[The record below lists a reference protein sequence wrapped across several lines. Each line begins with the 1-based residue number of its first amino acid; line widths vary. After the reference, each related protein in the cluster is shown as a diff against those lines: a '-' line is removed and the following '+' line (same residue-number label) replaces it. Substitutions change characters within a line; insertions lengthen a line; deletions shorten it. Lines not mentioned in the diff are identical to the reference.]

1 MNFTV
6 AGNRI
11 ICSRKD
17 NTVADEDAYRRV
29 VEFDAQVDTVPPHVA
44 ARLTTGETEDLKAF
58 ITDRQRIQANPTEK
72 NMLEVLPGLL
82 QEAADVLD
90 AVESINK
97 TMYETLFASIARLS
111 GALDN
116 VKPVARYESTPVNRM
131 RISEAQK
138 ERLENIKKEL

>member
-6 AGNRI
+6 AGSRI

-17 NTVADEDAYRRV
+17 NTIADEDAYRHV
-29 VEFDAQVDTVPPHVA
+29 VEFDAQVKTVPPHVA
-44 ARLTTGETEDLKAF
+44 ARLTAGETEELKAF
-58 ITDRQRIQANPTEK
+58 IADRQRIQANPAEK

-90 AVESINK
+90 AVESVNK
-97 TMYETLFASIARLS
+97 TMYGTLFASIAKLS
-111 GALDN
+111 DALDN
-116 VKPVARYESTPVNRM
+116 VKPVARSESTPVNSM

-138 ERLENIKKEL
+138 ERLKNIKKEL